1 MDRSIYNEIIKEHF
15 DVMDSDTRKIL
26 VSINEA
32 DQNQVLG
39 NLATKLYNSIVK
51 KVTDID
57 FGQIPLSKGDIT
69 KIPNYMDIIEC
80 LTTIRDMMQE
90 KKQTTAPVD
99 TIFNAIENLKKY
111 KNIWEKGYALE
122 CEIAIV
128 FYNTIALSIVSATS
142 LLISATVEFIK
153 NPDSGVI
160 DLELAKITNSKTKD
174 GLLFKNLEKFNKAC
188 RKGEIE
194 KTFNEILKAQRQV
207 REATEDFYET
217 ESKVSESTTDKSY
230 ILENIAA
237 ILFTGAMVVSLLTC
251 VIPILHQLT
260 TTLYNLRQ
268 RVADYLAGEADIIR
282 LNAEKVQY
290 NRTKTPEQKKKIIER
305 QNKIADHFKKWSNVL
320 MIKSVKAEKESEQQ
334 IKKDREMKNKIDDV
348 VDEIP
353 GSASIF

>member
-1 MDRSIYNEIIKEHF
+1 MNRDLYNKIIKEHF
-15 DVMDSDTRKIL
+15 DIMDTQTRKVL
-26 VSINEA
+26 VSIDEA

-39 NLATKLYNSIVK
+39 NLATKLYDSIVK

-69 KIPNYMDIIEC
+69 KIPNYMDIVEC

-90 KKQTTAPVD
+90 KKQTTASAD

-111 KNIWEKGYALE
+111 KNIWEKGYVLE

-153 NPDSGVI
+153 NPESEVI
-160 DLELAKITNSKTKD
+160 DLELAKVANSKTKD
-174 GLLFKNLEKFNKAC
+174 GLLFKNLERFNKSC
-188 RKGEIE
+188 RNGEIE
-194 KTFNEILKAQRQV
+194 KTFNSILKAQREV
-207 REATEDFYET
+207 REATENSET
-217 ESKVSESTTDKSY
+217 SE
-230 ILENIAA
+230 IVMENIVT

-260 TTLYNLRQ
+260 TALFNLRQ
-268 RVADYLAGEADIIR
+268 SVAEYLAGEADIIR

-290 NRTKTPEQKKKIIER
+290 NRTKTPEQKKKIIAR
-305 QNKIADHFKKWSNVL
+305 QNKIADHFKKWANAL
-320 MIKSVKAEKESEQQ
+320 MVKATKAEKDSERD
-334 IKKDREMKNKIDDV
+334 IKRDKEDKSKINDV
-348 VDEIP
+348 VDEVP
-353 GSASIF
+353 GSATIF